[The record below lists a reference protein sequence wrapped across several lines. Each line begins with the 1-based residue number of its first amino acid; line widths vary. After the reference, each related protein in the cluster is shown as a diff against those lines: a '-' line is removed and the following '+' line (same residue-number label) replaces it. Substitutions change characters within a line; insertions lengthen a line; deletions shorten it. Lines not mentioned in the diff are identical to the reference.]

1 MIIDR
6 PTPKTS
12 AERQAQYRVAQR
24 GMGRS
29 EMRIW
34 VTPEEREAIKLALR
48 DIRANKLYDA
58 AAREVT

>member
-1 MIIDR
+1 MAKD
-6 PTPKTS
+6 TNK
-12 AERQAQYRVAQR
+12 RQAQYRATQR

-29 EMRIW
+29 EMRLW